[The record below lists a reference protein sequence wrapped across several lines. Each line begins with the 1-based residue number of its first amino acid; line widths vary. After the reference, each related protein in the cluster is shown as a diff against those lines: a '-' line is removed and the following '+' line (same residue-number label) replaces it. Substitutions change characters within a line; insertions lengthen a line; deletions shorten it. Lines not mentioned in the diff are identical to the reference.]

1 MPVMAARSK
10 LSSFAS
16 AAVHTLNL
24 PSVLFFEVVS
34 QIALAGLEL
43 CMQLRMTLN
52 TWFFFFFFPAF
63 LSQVLGFQAALGPAE
78 LCMCYPIA
86 KAAGAASHLSPPRPP
101 PPCSGSV
108 AHTEAGLV
116 SEDDFELL
124 APWPSPPKPWNC
136 KLA

>member
-1 MPVMAARSK
+1 LIPEEGEFRTPEAGGCLLPVMAARSK

-52 TWFFFFFFPAF
+52 TWFFFFFFF
-63 LSQVLGFQAALGPAE
+63 LHSFP
-78 LCMCYPIA
+78 
-86 KAAGAASHLSPPRPP
+86 KSW
-101 PPCSGSV
+101 
-108 AHTEAGLV
+108 
-116 SEDDFELL
+116 DFRQR
-124 APWPSPPKPWNC
+124 
-136 KLA
+136 